1 MQGLVLMQTYDWKCN
16 VYCLCEPS
24 IENAMFSVDANLRL
38 KNPIIETL
46 MENFGIFFSDLKYRS
61 LQKPN
66 MYIMIWSLDLMY

>member
-38 KNPIIETL
+38 KNPIMETL
-46 MENFGIFFSDLKYRS
+46 MGNFGIFFSDLK
-61 LQKPN
+61 
-66 MYIMIWSLDLMY
+66 